1 MKLSVGQ
8 WIAVVV
14 LVVLG
19 IYFRLWHVPPLPG
32 NHEDIGLEKQ
42 HVVHAVIGVVL
53 LIGAFLIIRRSR
65 SAKPAA
71 KT

>member
-1 MKLSVGQ
+1 MRLGRSILV
-8 WIAVVV
+8 IILVVV
-14 LVVLG
+14 G
-19 IYFRLWHVPPLPG
+19 IYLLIWHSAPLPG
-32 NHEDIGLEKQ
+32 NHEDIGLGKQ

-53 LIGAFLIIRRSR
+53 LIGAFLIVRRSR

>member
-1 MKLSVGQ
+1 MKPGRSIVVIIL
-8 WIAVVV
+8 VVV
-14 LVVLG
+14 G
-19 IYFRLWHVPPLPG
+19 IYLLIWHSSPLPG
-32 NHEDIGLEKQ
+32 NHEDIGLGKQ

-71 KT
+71 TT